1 MSLETASKKL
11 DELLEQVQKINNEI
25 KNLKGQVMDEKVYK
39 LNEKQMKEFVSG
51 LYYSFSEWNQNEISS
66 VEFSE
71 SVVTLDVDGYTI
83 IPTIDSDMI
92 SDEIQQYTEVP
103 TEIQMMNMAT
113 EVMQDLSIELVDGNC
128 E

>member
-1 MSLETASKKL
+1 
-11 DELLEQVQKINNEI
+11 
-25 KNLKGQVMDEKVYK
+25 MDEKVYK

-83 IPTIDSDMI
+83 IPIIDSVII

>member
-71 SVVTLDVDGYTI
+71 SVVTLDVDGHTI
-83 IPTIDSDMI
+83 ITTIDSDMI

-113 EVMQDLSIELVDGNC
+113 EVMQDLSIELVNGNC

>member
-1 MSLETASKKL
+1 MESITNKWFCKSVKYC
-11 DELLEQVQKINNEI
+11 I
-25 KNLKGQVMDEKVYK
+25 GQ
-39 LNEKQMKEFVSG
+39 
-51 LYYSFSEWNQNEISS
+51 WNQNEISS

-71 SVVTLDVDGYTI
+71 SVVTLDVDGHTI
-83 IPTIDSDMI
+83 ITTIDSDMI